1 MPLCQQLGI
10 GFVAYSP
17 LGHGF
22 LTGAVAAHDDLGA
35 NDARRHMP
43 RFEPGNLTHNL
54 DLVAELRRLAAA
66 EGYTPAQLAIAWVL
80 SRGDYIVPIPGTSH
94 RQRLE
99 ENAAA
104 AEITLSATTLAAL
117 DEIFG
122 SDAAAGPRYPEAY
135 ARTLGI

>member
-1 MPLCQQLGI
+1 
-10 GFVAYSP
+10 
-17 LGHGF
+17 
-22 LTGAVAAHDDLGA
+22 
-35 NDARRHMP
+35 MP
-43 RFEPGNLTHNL
+43 RFEPGNLAHNL
-54 DLVAELRRLAAA
+54 ALVAELRRLAAT

-104 AEITLSATTLAAL
+104 AAATMAAL

-122 SDAAAGPRYPEAY
+122 PDAAAGPRYPEAY